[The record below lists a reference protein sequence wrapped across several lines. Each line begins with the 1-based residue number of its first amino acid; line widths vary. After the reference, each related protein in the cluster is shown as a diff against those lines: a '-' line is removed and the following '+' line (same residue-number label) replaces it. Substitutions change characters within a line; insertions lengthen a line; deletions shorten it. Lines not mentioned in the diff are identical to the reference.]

1 MKRGLG
7 KEEQEDIRNSLSIE
21 IWIDGTEDN
30 FLPSKNIRIF
40 HCITL
45 SRMLTQTLQ
54 IELNLMS

>member
-7 KEEQEDIRNSLSIE
+7 KEEQEDLRNSLIIYRP
-21 IWIDGTEDN
+21 IWIDMSEDN
-30 FLPSKNIRIF
+30 CLPPKNVRIF

-54 IELNLMS
+54 IELN